1 MFNSLSGTI
10 TGRGPNTLFV
20 TTGGVEWEL
29 EVSGFTLRTLAN
41 HDGREQVRIF
51 THLVHREDQM
61 RLYGFASAEERRVFL
76 ELTRVSGIGPRAAIK
91 MLSGTSPAELVR
103 MLEAEDVDGLV
114 RLPGL
119 GRKTAQKVILT
130 LRGKL
135 VAEPGDVSPGHAEL
149 IEGLVEMGFDRS
161 RVASAVGSI
170 AAELAESGV
179 GTPAEQEKEIF
190 RLAIVR
196 LSGE

>member
-10 TGRGPNTLFV
+10 TGRGPNSLLLS
-20 TTGGVEWEL
+20 TGGVEWEM
-29 EVSGFTLRTLAN
+29 EVSGFTLRALAS
-41 HDGREQVRIF
+41 HDTDEPVRVF
-51 THLVHREDQM
+51 TYLYHREDQM
-61 RLYGFASAEERRVFL
+61 RLYGFASADERRVFL
-76 ELTRVSGIGPRAAIK
+76 ELTRVSGIGPRAAVR
-91 MLSGTSPAELVR
+91 MLSGTSPTELIR

-135 VAEPGDVSPGHAEL
+135 VTDETQTVSAHSEL
-149 IEGLVEMGFDRS
+149 IEGLVEMGFERT
-161 RVASAVGSI
+161 RVVAV
-170 AAELAESGV
+170 V
-179 GTPAEQEKEIF
+179 GTVSAEVAEADAADTSEQEIF

-196 LSGE
+196 LAGE